1 MSDLHDTEG
10 SPHQGADAHIV
21 ARVVAGDVDAYAI
34 LVARYRD
41 PAIRYTYRMLGDLD
55 DAEDV
60 TQDAFIRAY
69 RSLGHGQ
76 EPVRFEAWLFKILVN
91 RCRTAATRRNRRR
104 RLFAED
110 DLGSEQWATQKAH
123 EASQK
128 IGTELEMGEELS
140 RALAHLNDAQREA
153 FLLKHVNEMTYEDMA
168 TLTGVPIPALKMR
181 VSRACETLRA
191 CLAEVYHVS

>member
-1 MSDLHDTEG
+1 MIGPPDIEG
-10 SPHQGADAHIV
+10 SSRQDEDAPIV
-21 ARVVAGDVDAYAI
+21 ARVRAGDVDAYAI
-34 LVARYRD
+34 LVSRYRD
-41 PAIRYTYRMLGDLD
+41 AAVRYAYRMLGDLS

-69 RSLGHGQ
+69 RSVTRDQ

-91 RCRTAATRRNRRR
+91 RCRTAAARRSRRR
-104 RLFAED
+104 KLFVED
-110 DLGSEQWATQKAH
+110 HLGVDRWAAQQAQDSRREGETDF
-123 EASQK
+123 
-128 IGTELEMGEELS
+128 EMDEELD
-140 RALAHLNDAQREA
+140 RAMARLNDAQREA

-168 TLTGVPIPALKMR
+168 TLTGTPIPALKMR